1 MEEGIRNERFSSGAR
16 AVGRSATAP
25 DGERFSMATKSIVLA
40 ATIATVS
47 LVDSVRLSPALTCF
61 LLLYLAACGQR
72 SMAFKM
78 LVFYAALWGA
88 CLALAYGK
96 MTVIVF
102 SPVHFYAAIKTYPIM
117 VAFFAVA
124 LSPPGLISAALA
136 KARIPK
142 RLIVGVLVLLR
153 FFPTVRSSFRR
164 LSESCKRRGAFGG
177 KRRAQPRSGARACA
191 GSLDV
196 LVGGQ
201 LRPPFRIRH
210 RPRRRS
216 ADQAD
221 ELLSQSFRSGGRGLP
236 DGRRDGAGCVRL
248 GCAGRV
254 VRMTGDLVAQLKGA
268 SFSYY
273 GAPETLHAVDLD
285 VHAGECVVL
294 MGASGSGKTT
304 IVRVL
309 NGLAGGYYRGSV
321 SGDVFL
327 GGLSARDMEAWRRAE
342 LVGSVFQDP
351 TAQFFSSQLAG
362 EVAFGCENIGYPA
375 EEVVRR
381 TDAAIG
387 RLGLDQLSSGQKQ
400 RVAIASS
407 LAPAPRLVVM
417 DEPSSNLDEDAAQE
431 LGAVLM
437 ELKRQGYALV
447 VAEHRISYLMECAD
461 RFCYMEAGRMRAVLS
476 RDDVFAMEGSERVA
490 MGVRSPSFVVR
501 PSLKPAPLAARLA
514 REGERAA
521 SGEAFGA
528 RLEAASLEVDGLSVS
543 RGRNLLFSDV
553 GFAVEPGQIMALTG
567 KNGVGKTS
575 LAQVA
580 VGLGRPDEGCVR
592 VGGRKLSRREL
603 RRRVWYSPNDV
614 SMEFFSS
621 RVDEEVL
628 LFSDRDD
635 AARRYA
641 DHVLDRLGL
650 AELGDRHPSSLSGGQ
665 KQRLSIACGLA
676 SRRSVLILDE
686 PTSGLDALSM
696 RRLAD
701 ALRCAAEEGA
711 AVVVITHDN
720 EFMRE
725 CCTHAFALEGAGAD
739 EGERRAR

>member
-1 MEEGIRNERFSSGAR
+1 
-16 AVGRSATAP
+16 
-25 DGERFSMATKSIVLA
+25 
-40 ATIATVS
+40 
-47 LVDSVRLSPALTCF
+47 
-61 LLLYLAACGQR
+61 
-72 SMAFKM
+72 
-78 LVFYAALWGA
+78 
-88 CLALAYGK
+88 
-96 MTVIVF
+96 
-102 SPVHFYAAIKTYPIM
+102 
-117 VAFFAVA
+117 
-124 LSPPGLISAALA
+124 
-136 KARIPK
+136 
-142 RLIVGVLVLLR
+142 
-153 FFPTVRSSFRR
+153 
-164 LSESCKRRGAFGG
+164 
-177 KRRAQPRSGARACA
+177 
-191 GSLDV
+191 
-196 LVGGQ
+196 
-201 LRPPFRIRH
+201 
-210 RPRRRS
+210 
-216 ADQAD
+216 
-221 ELLSQSFRSGGRGLP
+221 
-236 DGRRDGAGCVRL
+236 
-248 GCAGRV
+248 
-254 VRMTGDLVAQLKGA
+254 MTGDLVAQLKGA

-387 RLGLDQLSSGQKQ
+387 RLGLDRLRTIAVDELSSGQKQ

-476 RDDVFAMEGSERVA
+476 RDDVFAMDGSERVA
-490 MGVRSPSFVVR
+490 MGVRSPAFVPR
-501 PSLKPAPLAARLA
+501 PSLKPAPLAAGLA

-528 RLEAASLEVDGLSVS
+528 RLEAASLEVDGLAVS
-543 RGRNLLFSDV
+543 RGGNLLFSCV
-553 GFAVEPGQIMALTG
+553 CFAVEPGQIMALTG

-628 LFSDRDD
+628 LFSDQDD

-641 DHVLDRLGL
+641 DHVLGRLGL

-665 KQRLSIACGLA
+665 KQRLSIARAVARKPEILIFDDSFSALDYKTDRTLRQTLHEKTADTTKLIVAQRISTIRDADRILVLDHGKIVGQGTHKELLA
-676 SRRSVLILDE
+676 GCPEYLEIAQSQ
-686 PTSGLDALSM
+686 LSK
-696 RRLAD
+696 
-701 ALRCAAEEGA
+701 EEIENG
-711 AVVVITHDN
+711 
-720 EFMRE
+720 
-725 CCTHAFALEGAGAD
+725 
-739 EGERRAR
+739 

>member
-1 MEEGIRNERFSSGAR
+1 
-16 AVGRSATAP
+16 
-25 DGERFSMATKSIVLA
+25 
-40 ATIATVS
+40 
-47 LVDSVRLSPALTCF
+47 
-61 LLLYLAACGQR
+61 
-72 SMAFKM
+72 
-78 LVFYAALWGA
+78 
-88 CLALAYGK
+88 
-96 MTVIVF
+96 
-102 SPVHFYAAIKTYPIM
+102 
-117 VAFFAVA
+117 
-124 LSPPGLISAALA
+124 
-136 KARIPK
+136 
-142 RLIVGVLVLLR
+142 
-153 FFPTVRSSFRR
+153 
-164 LSESCKRRGAFGG
+164 
-177 KRRAQPRSGARACA
+177 
-191 GSLDV
+191 
-196 LVGGQ
+196 
-201 LRPPFRIRH
+201 
-210 RPRRRS
+210 
-216 ADQAD
+216 
-221 ELLSQSFRSGGRGLP
+221 
-236 DGRRDGAGCVRL
+236 
-248 GCAGRV
+248 
-254 VRMTGDLVAQLKGA
+254 MTGDLVAQLKGA

-387 RLGLDQLSSGQKQ
+387 RLGLDRLRTIAVDELSSGQKQ

-476 RDDVFAMEGSERVA
+476 RDDVFAMDGSERVA
-490 MGVRSPSFVVR
+490 MGVRSPAFVPR
-501 PSLKPAPLAARLA
+501 PSLKPAPLAAGLA

-528 RLEAASLEVDGLSVS
+528 RLEAASLEVDGLAVS
-543 RGRNLLFSDV
+543 RGGNLLFSCV
-553 GFAVEPGQIMALTG
+553 CFAVEPGQIMALTG

-628 LFSDRDD
+628 LFSDQDD

-641 DHVLDRLGL
+641 DHVLGRLGL

-701 ALRCAAEEGA
+701 ARTGG
-711 AVVVITHDN
+711 T
-720 EFMRE
+720 
-725 CCTHAFALEGAGAD
+725 
-739 EGERRAR
+739 RAPGCFT

>member
-1 MEEGIRNERFSSGAR
+1 
-16 AVGRSATAP
+16 
-25 DGERFSMATKSIVLA
+25 
-40 ATIATVS
+40 
-47 LVDSVRLSPALTCF
+47 
-61 LLLYLAACGQR
+61 
-72 SMAFKM
+72 
-78 LVFYAALWGA
+78 
-88 CLALAYGK
+88 
-96 MTVIVF
+96 
-102 SPVHFYAAIKTYPIM
+102 
-117 VAFFAVA
+117 
-124 LSPPGLISAALA
+124 
-136 KARIPK
+136 
-142 RLIVGVLVLLR
+142 
-153 FFPTVRSSFRR
+153 
-164 LSESCKRRGAFGG
+164 
-177 KRRAQPRSGARACA
+177 
-191 GSLDV
+191 
-196 LVGGQ
+196 
-201 LRPPFRIRH
+201 
-210 RPRRRS
+210 
-216 ADQAD
+216 
-221 ELLSQSFRSGGRGLP
+221 
-236 DGRRDGAGCVRL
+236 
-248 GCAGRV
+248 
-254 VRMTGDLVAQLKGA
+254 MTGDLVAQLKGA

-387 RLGLDQLSSGQKQ
+387 RLGLDRLRTIAVDELSSGQKQ

-461 RFCYMEAGRMRAVLS
+461 RFCYMKAGRMRAVLS
-476 RDDVFAMEGSERVA
+476 RDDVFAMDGSERVA
-490 MGVRSPSFVVR
+490 MGVRSPAFVPR
-501 PSLKPAPLAARLA
+501 PSLKPAPLAAGPA
-514 REGERAA
+514 REGERAV

-528 RLEAASLEVDGLSVS
+528 RLEAASLEVDGLAVS
-543 RGRNLLFSDV
+543 RGGNLLFSDV
-553 GFAVEPGQIMALTG
+553 CFAVEPGQIMALTG

-628 LFSDRDD
+628 LFSDQDD

-641 DHVLDRLGL
+641 DHVLGRLGL

-739 EGERRAR
+739 EGERRAC

>member
-1 MEEGIRNERFSSGAR
+1 
-16 AVGRSATAP
+16 
-25 DGERFSMATKSIVLA
+25 
-40 ATIATVS
+40 
-47 LVDSVRLSPALTCF
+47 
-61 LLLYLAACGQR
+61 
-72 SMAFKM
+72 
-78 LVFYAALWGA
+78 
-88 CLALAYGK
+88 
-96 MTVIVF
+96 
-102 SPVHFYAAIKTYPIM
+102 
-117 VAFFAVA
+117 
-124 LSPPGLISAALA
+124 
-136 KARIPK
+136 
-142 RLIVGVLVLLR
+142 
-153 FFPTVRSSFRR
+153 
-164 LSESCKRRGAFGG
+164 
-177 KRRAQPRSGARACA
+177 
-191 GSLDV
+191 
-196 LVGGQ
+196 
-201 LRPPFRIRH
+201 
-210 RPRRRS
+210 
-216 ADQAD
+216 
-221 ELLSQSFRSGGRGLP
+221 
-236 DGRRDGAGCVRL
+236 
-248 GCAGRV
+248 
-254 VRMTGDLVAQLKGA
+254 MTGDLVAQLKGA

-327 GGLSARDMEAWRRAE
+327 GGLSARDREAWRRAE

-387 RLGLDQLSSGQKQ
+387 RLGLDRLRTIAVDELSSGQKQ

-476 RDDVFAMEGSERVA
+476 RDDVFAMDGSERVA
-490 MGVRSPSFVVR
+490 MGVRSPAFVPR
-501 PSLKPAPLAARLA
+501 PSLKPAPLAAGLA

-528 RLEAASLEVDGLSVS
+528 RLEAASLEVDGLAVS
-543 RGRNLLFSDV
+543 RGGNLLFSCV
-553 GFAVEPGQIMALTG
+553 CFAVEPGQIMALTG

-628 LFSDRDD
+628 LFSDQDD

-641 DHVLDRLGL
+641 DHVLGRLGL

-725 CCTHAFALEGAGAD
+725 CCTHVFALEGAGAD
-739 EGERRAR
+739 EDERRAR

>member
-1 MEEGIRNERFSSGAR
+1 
-16 AVGRSATAP
+16 
-25 DGERFSMATKSIVLA
+25 
-40 ATIATVS
+40 
-47 LVDSVRLSPALTCF
+47 
-61 LLLYLAACGQR
+61 
-72 SMAFKM
+72 
-78 LVFYAALWGA
+78 
-88 CLALAYGK
+88 
-96 MTVIVF
+96 
-102 SPVHFYAAIKTYPIM
+102 
-117 VAFFAVA
+117 
-124 LSPPGLISAALA
+124 
-136 KARIPK
+136 
-142 RLIVGVLVLLR
+142 
-153 FFPTVRSSFRR
+153 
-164 LSESCKRRGAFGG
+164 
-177 KRRAQPRSGARACA
+177 
-191 GSLDV
+191 
-196 LVGGQ
+196 
-201 LRPPFRIRH
+201 
-210 RPRRRS
+210 
-216 ADQAD
+216 
-221 ELLSQSFRSGGRGLP
+221 
-236 DGRRDGAGCVRL
+236 
-248 GCAGRV
+248 
-254 VRMTGDLVAQLKGA
+254 MTGDLVAQLKGA

-387 RLGLDQLSSGQKQ
+387 RLGLDRLRTIAVDELSSGQKQ

-461 RFCYMEAGRMRAVLS
+461 RFCYMKAGRMRAVLS
-476 RDDVFAMEGSERVA
+476 RDDVFAMDGSERVA
-490 MGVRSPSFVVR
+490 MGVRSPAFVPR
-501 PSLKPAPLAARLA
+501 PSLKPAPLAAGLA
-514 REGERAA
+514 REGERSAF
-521 SGEAFGA
+521 GEAFGA
-528 RLEAASLEVDGLSVS
+528 RLEAASLEVDGLAVS
-543 RGRNLLFSDV
+543 RGGNLLFSDV
-553 GFAVEPGQIMALTG
+553 RFAVEPGQIMALTG

-628 LFSDRDD
+628 LFSDQDD
-635 AARRYA
+635 AARHYA
-641 DHVLDRLGL
+641 DHVLGRLGL

-725 CCTHAFALEGAGAD
+725 CCTHAFARELGVFHVKHPGARVPPVRASASRSPAPPAPVASRAAPPTGWSPACAHAPSAISRLPRVCTPLCPPPLQRRRIALFPDVSRETPRASAPSIARPVPAFRFLVRMFHVKHSSRSRTACPGRVRARRAARDGEKASNSEEGARLRRP
-739 EGERRAR
+739 RRAVAEARLPSTRRYAEEGFPARPEPGAKLPNSMVSCHGEPLPPSSRPRRGLGGRHPAEKSSGEGATSGPVAVGLTAGLRKERTTWPFPPVKTQKARRRGYATRFRG

>member
-1 MEEGIRNERFSSGAR
+1 
-16 AVGRSATAP
+16 
-25 DGERFSMATKSIVLA
+25 
-40 ATIATVS
+40 
-47 LVDSVRLSPALTCF
+47 
-61 LLLYLAACGQR
+61 
-72 SMAFKM
+72 
-78 LVFYAALWGA
+78 
-88 CLALAYGK
+88 
-96 MTVIVF
+96 
-102 SPVHFYAAIKTYPIM
+102 
-117 VAFFAVA
+117 
-124 LSPPGLISAALA
+124 
-136 KARIPK
+136 
-142 RLIVGVLVLLR
+142 
-153 FFPTVRSSFRR
+153 
-164 LSESCKRRGAFGG
+164 
-177 KRRAQPRSGARACA
+177 
-191 GSLDV
+191 
-196 LVGGQ
+196 
-201 LRPPFRIRH
+201 
-210 RPRRRS
+210 
-216 ADQAD
+216 
-221 ELLSQSFRSGGRGLP
+221 
-236 DGRRDGAGCVRL
+236 
-248 GCAGRV
+248 
-254 VRMTGDLVAQLKGA
+254 MTGDLVAQLKGA

-387 RLGLDQLSSGQKQ
+387 RLGLDRLRTIAVDELSSGQKQ

-476 RDDVFAMEGSERVA
+476 RDDVFAMDGSERVA
-490 MGVRSPSFVVR
+490 MGVRSPAFVPR
-501 PSLKPAPLAARLA
+501 PSLKPAPLAAGLA

-528 RLEAASLEVDGLSVS
+528 RLEAASLEVDGLAVS
-543 RGRNLLFSDV
+543 RGGNLLFSCV
-553 GFAVEPGQIMALTG
+553 CFAVEPGQIMALTG

-614 SMEFFSS
+614 SM
-621 RVDEEVL
+621 
-628 LFSDRDD
+628 
-635 AARRYA
+635 
-641 DHVLDRLGL
+641 
-650 AELGDRHPSSLSGGQ
+650 
-665 KQRLSIACGLA
+665 
-676 SRRSVLILDE
+676 
-686 PTSGLDALSM
+686 
-696 RRLAD
+696 
-701 ALRCAAEEGA
+701 
-711 AVVVITHDN
+711 
-720 EFMRE
+720 
-725 CCTHAFALEGAGAD
+725 
-739 EGERRAR
+739 

>member
-1 MEEGIRNERFSSGAR
+1 
-16 AVGRSATAP
+16 
-25 DGERFSMATKSIVLA
+25 
-40 ATIATVS
+40 
-47 LVDSVRLSPALTCF
+47 
-61 LLLYLAACGQR
+61 
-72 SMAFKM
+72 
-78 LVFYAALWGA
+78 
-88 CLALAYGK
+88 
-96 MTVIVF
+96 
-102 SPVHFYAAIKTYPIM
+102 
-117 VAFFAVA
+117 
-124 LSPPGLISAALA
+124 
-136 KARIPK
+136 
-142 RLIVGVLVLLR
+142 
-153 FFPTVRSSFRR
+153 
-164 LSESCKRRGAFGG
+164 
-177 KRRAQPRSGARACA
+177 
-191 GSLDV
+191 
-196 LVGGQ
+196 
-201 LRPPFRIRH
+201 
-210 RPRRRS
+210 
-216 ADQAD
+216 
-221 ELLSQSFRSGGRGLP
+221 
-236 DGRRDGAGCVRL
+236 
-248 GCAGRV
+248 
-254 VRMTGDLVAQLKGA
+254 MTGDLVAQLKGA

-387 RLGLDQLSSGQKQ
+387 RLGLDRLRTIAVDELSSGQKQ

-461 RFCYMEAGRMRAVLS
+461 RFCYMKAGRMRAVLS
-476 RDDVFAMEGSERVA
+476 RDDVFAMDGSERVA
-490 MGVRSPSFVVR
+490 MGVRSPAFVPR
-501 PSLKPAPLAARLA
+501 PSLKPAPLAAGLA
-514 REGERAA
+514 REGERSAF
-521 SGEAFGA
+521 GEAFGA
-528 RLEAASLEVDGLSVS
+528 RLEAASLEVDGLAVS
-543 RGRNLLFSDV
+543 RGGNLLFSDV
-553 GFAVEPGQIMALTG
+553 RFAVEPGQIMALTG

-628 LFSDRDD
+628 LFSDQDD

-641 DHVLDRLGL
+641 DHVLGRLGL

-725 CCTHAFALEGAGAD
+725 CCTHVRQPRAKQIEQTCGSSHDVGELGRKTGTANAKAPLVQPSPFIRHRPSIRVRPPAAHPPRDSAAD
-739 EGERRAR
+739 DPLCQRPWRRAYAGEEFARGYLVEHRADRAGVTISGFVLGHQIYRDLSRSAHEGDLEPRTRRPYELRNRRGSASRGL

>member
-1 MEEGIRNERFSSGAR
+1 
-16 AVGRSATAP
+16 
-25 DGERFSMATKSIVLA
+25 
-40 ATIATVS
+40 
-47 LVDSVRLSPALTCF
+47 
-61 LLLYLAACGQR
+61 
-72 SMAFKM
+72 
-78 LVFYAALWGA
+78 
-88 CLALAYGK
+88 
-96 MTVIVF
+96 
-102 SPVHFYAAIKTYPIM
+102 
-117 VAFFAVA
+117 
-124 LSPPGLISAALA
+124 
-136 KARIPK
+136 
-142 RLIVGVLVLLR
+142 
-153 FFPTVRSSFRR
+153 
-164 LSESCKRRGAFGG
+164 
-177 KRRAQPRSGARACA
+177 
-191 GSLDV
+191 
-196 LVGGQ
+196 
-201 LRPPFRIRH
+201 
-210 RPRRRS
+210 
-216 ADQAD
+216 
-221 ELLSQSFRSGGRGLP
+221 
-236 DGRRDGAGCVRL
+236 
-248 GCAGRV
+248 
-254 VRMTGDLVAQLKGA
+254 MTGDLVAQLKGA

-387 RLGLDQLSSGQKQ
+387 RLGLDRLRTIAVDELSSGQKQ

-490 MGVRSPSFVVR
+490 MGVRSPAFVPR
-501 PSLKPAPLAARLA
+501 PSLKPAPLAAGPA
-514 REGERAA
+514 REGERAV

-528 RLEAASLEVDGLSVS
+528 RLEAASLEVDGLAVS
-543 RGRNLLFSDV
+543 RGGNLLFSDV
-553 GFAVEPGQIMALTG
+553 CFAVEPGQIMALTG

-628 LFSDRDD
+628 LFSDQDD

-641 DHVLDRLGL
+641 DHVLGRLGL
-650 AELGDRHPSSLSGGQ
+650 AELGG
-665 KQRLSIACGLA
+665 
-676 SRRSVLILDE
+676 
-686 PTSGLDALSM
+686 
-696 RRLAD
+696 
-701 ALRCAAEEGA
+701 
-711 AVVVITHDN
+711 
-720 EFMRE
+720 
-725 CCTHAFALEGAGAD
+725 
-739 EGERRAR
+739 

>member
-1 MEEGIRNERFSSGAR
+1 MMFSLADSSDRLSASAIAR
-16 AVGRSATAP
+16 AAEAP
-25 DGERFSMATKSIVLA
+25 TRRTS
-40 ATIATVS
+40 
-47 LVDSVRLSPALTCF
+47 
-61 LLLYLAACGQR
+61 Y
-72 SMAFKM
+72 
-78 LVFYAALWGA
+78 Y
-88 CLALAYGK
+88 
-96 MTVIVF
+96 
-102 SPVHFYAAIKTYPIM
+102 
-117 VAFFAVA
+117 
-124 LSPPGLISAALA
+124 
-136 KARIPK
+136 
-142 RLIVGVLVLLR
+142 
-153 FFPTVRSSFRR
+153 RSSF
-164 LSESCKRRGAFGG
+164 G
-177 KRRAQPRSGARACA
+177 
-191 GSLDV
+191 V
-196 LVGGQ
+196 
-201 LRPPFRIRH
+201 
-210 RPRRRS
+210 
-216 ADQAD
+216 ADAVC
-221 ELLSQSFRSGGRGLP
+221 L

-387 RLGLDQLSSGQKQ
+387 RLGLDRLRTIAVDELSSGQKQ

-490 MGVRSPSFVVR
+490 MGFAALLRPRRFLEACASCRGARAGRRAGRVRRSFR
-501 PSLKPAPLAARLA
+501 R
-514 REGERAA
+514 A
-521 SGEAFGA
+521 SGSRVPGGGRPGRFSRWEVCCSPMS
-528 RLEAASLEVDGLSVS
+528 ASPWN
-543 RGRNLLFSDV
+543 RGRSWL
-553 GFAVEPGQIMALTG
+553 
-567 KNGVGKTS
+567 
-575 LAQVA
+575 
-580 VGLGRPDEGCVR
+580 
-592 VGGRKLSRREL
+592 
-603 RRRVWYSPNDV
+603 
-614 SMEFFSS
+614 
-621 RVDEEVL
+621 
-628 LFSDRDD
+628 
-635 AARRYA
+635 
-641 DHVLDRLGL
+641 
-650 AELGDRHPSSLSGGQ
+650 
-665 KQRLSIACGLA
+665 
-676 SRRSVLILDE
+676 
-686 PTSGLDALSM
+686 
-696 RRLAD
+696 
-701 ALRCAAEEGA
+701 
-711 AVVVITHDN
+711 
-720 EFMRE
+720 
-725 CCTHAFALEGAGAD
+725 
-739 EGERRAR
+739 

>member
-1 MEEGIRNERFSSGAR
+1 
-16 AVGRSATAP
+16 
-25 DGERFSMATKSIVLA
+25 MATKSIVLA

-153 FFPTVRSSFRR
+153 SSPPFARASGVCPSR
-164 LSESCKRRGAFGG
+164 AKGAGAFGG

-201 LRPPFRIRH
+201 LRPPFLIRH

-236 DGRRDGAGCVRL
+236 GGRRDGAGCVRL

-387 RLGLDQLSSGQKQ
+387 RLGLDRLRTIAVDELSSGQKQ

-476 RDDVFAMEGSERVA
+476 RRC
-490 MGVRSPSFVVR
+490 VRHGRLRARCHGRSQPCFR
-501 PSLKPAPLAARLA
+501 PPAFLEACASCRGARA
-514 REGERAA
+514 GRA
-521 SGEAFGA
+521 SGPRPAKLSA
-528 RLEAASLEVDGLSVS
+528 RVWKPRPWRWTAWPFLAVEICCSPVSASPWN
-543 RGRNLLFSDV
+543 RGRSW
-553 GFAVEPGQIMALTG
+553 
-567 KNGVGKTS
+567 
-575 LAQVA
+575 
-580 VGLGRPDEGCVR
+580 R
-592 VGGRKLSRREL
+592 
-603 RRRVWYSPNDV
+603 
-614 SMEFFSS
+614 
-621 RVDEEVL
+621 
-628 LFSDRDD
+628 
-635 AARRYA
+635 
-641 DHVLDRLGL
+641 
-650 AELGDRHPSSLSGGQ
+650 
-665 KQRLSIACGLA
+665 
-676 SRRSVLILDE
+676 
-686 PTSGLDALSM
+686 
-696 RRLAD
+696 
-701 ALRCAAEEGA
+701 
-711 AVVVITHDN
+711 
-720 EFMRE
+720 
-725 CCTHAFALEGAGAD
+725 
-739 EGERRAR
+739 

>member
-1 MEEGIRNERFSSGAR
+1 
-16 AVGRSATAP
+16 
-25 DGERFSMATKSIVLA
+25 
-40 ATIATVS
+40 
-47 LVDSVRLSPALTCF
+47 
-61 LLLYLAACGQR
+61 
-72 SMAFKM
+72 
-78 LVFYAALWGA
+78 
-88 CLALAYGK
+88 
-96 MTVIVF
+96 
-102 SPVHFYAAIKTYPIM
+102 
-117 VAFFAVA
+117 
-124 LSPPGLISAALA
+124 
-136 KARIPK
+136 
-142 RLIVGVLVLLR
+142 
-153 FFPTVRSSFRR
+153 
-164 LSESCKRRGAFGG
+164 
-177 KRRAQPRSGARACA
+177 
-191 GSLDV
+191 
-196 LVGGQ
+196 
-201 LRPPFRIRH
+201 
-210 RPRRRS
+210 
-216 ADQAD
+216 
-221 ELLSQSFRSGGRGLP
+221 
-236 DGRRDGAGCVRL
+236 
-248 GCAGRV
+248 
-254 VRMTGDLVAQLKGA
+254 MTGDLVAQLKGA

-387 RLGLDQLSSGQKQ
+387 RLGLDRLRTIAVDELSSGQKQ

-490 MGVRSPSFVVR
+490 MGVRSPAFVPR
-501 PSLKPAPLAARLA
+501 PSLKPAPLAAGPA
-514 REGERAA
+514 REGERAV

-528 RLEAASLEVDGLSVS
+528 RLEAASLEVDGLAVS
-543 RGRNLLFSDV
+543 RGGNLLFSDV
-553 GFAVEPGQIMALTG
+553 CFAVEPGQIMALTG

-628 LFSDRDD
+628 LFSDQDD

-641 DHVLDRLGL
+641 DHVLGRLGL

-711 AVVVITHDN
+711 AVVVITHDGKPSSRIKDLVDVAIYATTVDIDGG
-720 EFMRE
+720 ELCRRVRSEAGARGIVLPDRFSVPDE
-725 CCTHAFALEGAGAD
+725 WKQLYEGAFKKLVSRTGLSSELSDIAAAEALAASLFD
-739 EGERRAR
+739 PVLARKAGDLHWDHESLSWEGLVLEHGEDGRRTSELLRLLHDC